1 MICGSQ
7 SFKPAD
13 NSVLGTKPSRLPAS
27 GGNWG
32 GGELGRVYL
41 WFCQNLADQV
51 PNSPVVDKGHSRDT
65 QDEVAAELASMGG
78 V

>member
-1 MICGSQ
+1 
-7 SFKPAD
+7 
-13 NSVLGTKPSRLPAS
+13 VLGTKPSKLPAS
-27 GGNWG
+27 GESREG
-32 GGELGRVYL
+32 GGLGRGGRGVYL

-51 PNSPVVDKGHSRDT
+51 AHGPVVDKGHSRDT